1 MKTSTIRSA
10 VLVALMAAFAT
21 VGAGCYAEAE
31 VPAYSEGG
39 VTYQPQYYDGYVVY
53 YDDGGR
59 PYYYNNGAVYW
70 VPQSSPYYGYYVNHY
85 RYYGPAYR
93 GWYGRYGTS
102 YRGWRGAPAYR
113 GGYYYRRR

>member
-10 VLVALMAAFAT
+10 VLVALMAALAT
-21 VGAGCYAEAE
+21 VAAGCYVEAE
-31 VPAYSEGG
+31 PPTYTEGG
-39 VTYQPQYYDGYVVY
+39 VVYQPQYYDGYVVY

-70 VPQSSPYYGYYVNHY
+70 VPPSSPYYAGYVNHW

-93 GWYGRYGTS
+93 GWYSRYGYS